1 MTTRPP
7 FDLGPS
13 LLFCPGDRPERFS
26 KAAERADAVILDLE
40 DAVAPS
46 EKPSAREHVAA
57 HFAADGPAGAD
68 PALRHRTIVRV
79 NAGDSGELAA
89 DLQMLVGS
97 GVEFVMLAKTESAE
111 DVAQVASVLGQV
123 GVLALCETAAGVM
136 AAEEIAAHPA
146 TVALMWGAED
156 LIASIGGSSSRTP
169 DGVYRD
175 VARQARS
182 QVLLSAAAHGAAGI
196 DAIYADF
203 SDAEG
208 LAAES
213 ADAVGSGFAAKAC
226 IHPSQAAVIRAAYAP
241 TADELEHAQ
250 ALVEEVSRHG
260 GAFQF
265 RGAMVDAP
273 LIRHAERVVQR
284 AEAAGLA

>member
-1 MTTRPP
+1 MTDRPP

-13 LLFCPGDRPERFS
+13 LLFCPGDRPERFA

-40 DAVAPS
+40 DAVAAS
-46 EKPSAREHVAA
+46 DKSAARAHLAA
-57 HFAADGPAGAD
+57 HFGVDGPAGRD
-68 PALRHRTIVRV
+68 RELRHRTVVRV

-89 DLQMLVGS
+89 DLQMLVGT

-111 DVAQVASVLGQV
+111 DVAQVASVLGGV
-123 GVLALCETAAGVM
+123 GVIALCETAAGVV

-156 LIASIGGSSSRTP
+156 LIASIGGSSSRLP
-169 DGVYRD
+169 DGTYRD

-182 QVLLSAAAHGAAGI
+182 RVLLAAAAYGAAGI
-196 DAIYADF
+196 DAIYADIA
-203 SDAEG
+203 DVDG

-226 IHPSQAAVIRAAYAP
+226 IHPSQVTVIRSAYAP
-241 TADELEHAQ
+241 TEEELEHAR
-250 ALVEEVSRHG
+250 ALLEEVSQHG

-284 AEAAGLA
+284 AEATGAD